1 MGFYARVTKSTVV
14 LPFVHTPTIVARW
27 KALKNTRPAF
37 MPTNY
42 DATAHSA
49 QEILTLLGFEHETQ
63 PTGDI
68 KVLDFDN
75 KSGSEEDFFKAI
87 EDLVPAGAM
96 NWVSDGHERWTWVFN
111 GQTMSV
117 V

>member
-14 LPFVHTPTIVARW
+14 LPFIHTPTIVARW

-37 MPTNY
+37 MPDNY
-42 DATAHSA
+42 DTTTHTA
-49 QEILTLLGFEHETQ
+49 QEILTLLGFEHETLV
-63 PTGDI
+63 TGDI

-75 KSGSEEDFFKAI
+75 KSGSEEEFFKAI
-87 EDLVPAGAM
+87 EDLVPAGSMA
-96 NWVSDGHERWTWVFN
+96 WASDENERWKWVFT
-111 GQTMSV
+111 GQTMTV